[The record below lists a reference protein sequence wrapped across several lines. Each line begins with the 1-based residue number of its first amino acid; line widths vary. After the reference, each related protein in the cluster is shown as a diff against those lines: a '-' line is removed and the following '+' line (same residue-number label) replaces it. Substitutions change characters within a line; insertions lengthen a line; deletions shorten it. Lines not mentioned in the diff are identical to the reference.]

1 MRELLMRIF
10 DLFRRDKLDGEL
22 KDELAFHQQMLERD
36 AGAAGTHADEIAS
49 AARRRL
55 GNITGV
61 RERAR
66 EMWSFAWLEVMK
78 QDLRYSFRGLRR
90 SPGFTAAVVITLGL
104 GIGANAAMFGVIDR
118 LMFRPF
124 PYMRDPAQVHRVYLQ
139 TTGRGRVL
147 TRSIFPYTTYLDL
160 ARWSSAFSDHAAFSK
175 RAIAVGSGT
184 DARERDVAGVSASFF
199 GFFDAKPTA
208 GRFFSAA
215 EDSIPRGADVAV
227 LGYGFWK
234 AEFGGRDVIGTKL
247 AVGPA
252 LVTIIG
258 VAPEGFAGVAGGV
271 PPAMYMPITAFA
283 YLWNQ
288 GDAQSF
294 FIRYN
299 WDWMSMMVRTKRG
312 VSEEAATANLTDA
325 YRRSMLALQALNRST
340 GAKWGLAPLDSV
352 RPRAIAGPV
361 REAAG
366 PAAGLES
373 QTLLWVTGVAAI
385 VLLIAC
391 ANVTNLMFARVLRRR
406 REIAVRIALGVSR
419 RRLMAQFLTESILLA
434 ALGCGAGVAIAQ
446 WGGAA
451 LRLLVLGDG
460 TEGGVAGDPR
470 TLGVAAAFAIAS
482 GLVIAIGPALLAT
495 RGNLASDLRSGG
507 RGGTSQRS
515 PLRTGLLILQGTLSV
530 ILLIGAGLFVR
541 SLDNVR
547 AMHMGWD
554 PDPVLIAR
562 ANFRGMQLDSGA
574 TVALGRRLLETAQ
587 AIPGVTAVARMNADP
602 FGTNTDYLGV
612 AGIDSVARLGRFNQ
626 QWATPD
632 FFKALDTRIVRGRTF
647 DATDR
652 IGTPLVAV
660 VSESMAH
667 RLWPGRDAIGECM
680 RVGSDAQPCTTV
692 VGVAEDAVQGS
703 LSDDL
708 HLMYYLPFDQ
718 KAADGGTGARMLI
731 RMAGHDAPR
740 HEDEVRRALQG
751 VMPGESYVTVWPL
764 QDEVDGQQRSWRLG
778 ATMFVGFGLLA
789 LIVAAVGLYGVIAYD
804 VGQRTQ
810 ELGIRVALGAQ
821 TANIM
826 GIVVGQGV
834 RFALVGVTAGTA
846 IALAAARWFQP
857 LLFHQSARDPV
868 VYAVVGITL
877 MIVAIAASAV
887 PARRAAKADP
897 NLALR
902 AE

>member
-1 MRELLMRIF
+1 MREVMIRFL

-36 AGAAGTHADEIAS
+36 GRAAGTPASDLAS

-61 RERAR
+61 RERTRDA
-66 EMWSFAWLEVMK
+66 WSFAWLEVLQ
-78 QDLRYSFRGLRR
+78 QDLRYTLRGLRR
-90 SPGFTAAVVITLGL
+90 APGFTAAVILTLGL

-147 TRSIFPYTTYLDL
+147 TRSVFPYTAYLDL
-160 ARWSSAFSDHAAFSK
+160 ARWSSAFSDHAAFST

-199 GFFDAKPTA
+199 GFFNATPAA
-208 GRFFSAA
+208 GRFFGAA

-227 LGYGFWK
+227 LSYGFWK

-247 AVGPA
+247 SVGPRF
-252 LVTIIG
+252 VTIIG
-258 VAPEGFAGVAGGV
+258 VAPEGFVGVAGGA
-271 PPAMYMPITAFA
+271 PPAVYMPITAFA
-283 YLWNQ
+283 YQWNQ

-299 WDWMSMMVRTKRG
+299 WDWMSMMVRTKPG
-312 VSEEAATANLTDA
+312 VSDEAATANLTDA

-340 GAKWGLAPLDSV
+340 GAKWGLAPIDSQ
-352 RPRAIAGPV
+352 RPHAIAGPI

-373 QTLLWVTGVAAI
+373 RTLLWVTGVAVI

-406 REIAVRIALGVSR
+406 REIAVRIALGVSK
-419 RRLMAQFLTESILLA
+419 RRLITQFFTESLLLA
-434 ALGCGAGVAIAQ
+434 LLGCAAGVAIAQ

-451 LRLLVLGDG
+451 LRLIVLGEG
-460 TEGGVAGDPR
+460 TAGSVAGDPR
-470 TLGVAAAFAIAS
+470 TLGVAAVFAVAA
-482 GLVIAIGPALLAT
+482 GMAIAIGPALLAL
-495 RGNLASDLRSGG
+495 RGNLAADLRAGG
-507 RGGTSQRS
+507 RGGSSQRS

-530 ILLIGAGLFVR
+530 ILLVGAGLFVR

-547 AMHMGWD
+547 GMHMGWD
-554 PDPVLIAR
+554 PEPVLIAR

-574 TVALGRRLLETAQ
+574 TVALGRRLRETAL
-587 AIPGVTAVARMNADP
+587 AIPSVKAFARMNADP

-612 AGIDSVARLGRFNQ
+612 AGVDSVARLGRFNQ

-632 FFKALDTRIVRGRTF
+632 FFKALDTRIVRGRAF
-647 DATDR
+647 EATDR

-660 VSESMAH
+660 VSESMAR
-667 RLWPGRDAIGECM
+667 RLWPGHDAIGECM
-680 RVGSDAQPCTTV
+680 HVGSDAQPCTTV
-692 VGVAEDAVQGS
+692 VGIAEDAVQGS
-703 LSDDL
+703 VSDEQ

-718 KAADGGTGARMLI
+718 KASDGGTGARMLI
-731 RMAGHDAPR
+731 RMTGRDAAR
-740 HEDEVRRALQG
+740 HEDDIRRALQR

-764 QDEVDGQQRSWRLG
+764 QDEVDGQQRSWQLG
-778 ATMFVGFGLLA
+778 ATMFAGFGLLA
-789 LIVAAVGLYGVIAYD
+789 LIVAAVGLYGVISYD
-804 VGQRTQ
+804 VGQRTH

-821 TANIM
+821 SSNIM
-826 GIVVGQGV
+826 GMVVSQGV
-834 RFALVGVTAGTA
+834 RFALTGVVIGTA
-846 IALAAARWFQP
+846 IALGAARWFQP
-857 LLFHQSARDPV
+857 LLFHQSARDPL
-868 VYAVVGITL
+868 VYSFVAFTL
-877 MIVAIAASAV
+877 MVVAVAASAV

>member
-1 MRELLMRIF
+1 MR
-10 DLFRRDKLDGEL
+10 
-22 KDELAFHQQMLERD
+22 
-36 AGAAGTHADEIAS
+36 
-49 AARRRL
+49 
-55 GNITGV
+55 V
-61 RERAR
+61 RNR
-66 EMWSFAWLEVMK
+66 STFAWLETFA
-78 QDLRYSFRGLRR
+78 QDLRYAVRGLRR
-90 SPGFTAAVVITLGL
+90 SPGFTAAAVITLGL

-124 PYMRDPAQVHRVYLQ
+124 PYMRDPAQVHRVYIQ

-160 ARWSSAFSDHAAFSK
+160 ARWSSAFSDHAAFSA
-175 RAIAVGSGT
+175 RAIAVGSGN

-199 GFFDAKPTA
+199 GFFDAKPAA

-215 EDSIPRGADVAV
+215 EDSIPHGADVAV

-234 AEFGGRDVIGTKL
+234 AEFGGRDVIGTRL

-252 LVTIIG
+252 FVTIIG
-258 VAPEGFAGVAGGV
+258 VAPEGFIGVSGGA
-271 PPAMYMPITAFA
+271 PPAMYVPITAFA
-283 YLWNQ
+283 YMRNQ
-288 GDAQSF
+288 GDAQTF

-299 WDWMSMMVRTKRG
+299 WDWMSMMVRTKPG
-312 VSEEAATANLTDA
+312 VSAEAASANLTDA
-325 YRRSMLALQALNRST
+325 YRHSVLAQQAYNRST
-340 GAKWGLAPLDSV
+340 GAKWGLAPLDSM

-366 PAAGLES
+366 PGAGLES
-373 QTLLWVTGVAAI
+373 QTLLWVTGVAVI

-419 RRLMAQFLTESILLA
+419 RRLIAQFVTESLLLA
-434 ALGCGAGVAIAQ
+434 LLGCGAGVAVAQ

-451 LRLLVLGDG
+451 LRLLVLGG
-460 TEGGVAGDPR
+460 GPVSGVAADPR
-470 TLGVAAAFAIAS
+470 TLGVAAVFAVAS
-482 GLVIAIGPALLAT
+482 GLAIAVGPALLAI

-507 RGGTSQRS
+507 RGGSSQRS
-515 PLRTGLLILQGTLSV
+515 AARTGLLIVQGTLSV
-530 ILLIGAGLFVR
+530 ILLVGAGLFVR

-547 AMHMGWD
+547 GMHMGWD

-562 ANFRGMQLDSGA
+562 ANLRGMRLDSGA

-612 AGIDSVARLGRFNQ
+612 AGIDSVVRLGRFNQ

-632 FFKALDTRIVRGRTF
+632 FFKALDTRIVRGRAF
-647 DATDR
+647 DETDR
-652 IGTPLVAV
+652 TGTPLVAV
-660 VSESMAH
+660 VSESMAR

-703 LSDDL
+703 LSDDQ

-718 KAADGGTGARMLI
+718 KAADGGTGARMVI
-731 RMAGHDAPR
+731 RMAGRDAPR
-740 HEDEVRRALQG
+740 HKDEIRRALQS

-789 LIVAAVGLYGVIAYD
+789 LVVAAVGLYGVIAYD
-804 VGQRTQ
+804 VGQRMQ

-821 TANIM
+821 
-826 GIVVGQGV
+826 
-834 RFALVGVTAGTA
+834 
-846 IALAAARWFQP
+846 
-857 LLFHQSARDPV
+857 
-868 VYAVVGITL
+868 
-877 MIVAIAASAV
+877 
-887 PARRAAKADP
+887 
-897 NLALR
+897 
-902 AE
+902 